1 MTLQWSPEHS
11 AFCIEPAGDFS
22 VLPATRHY
30 IVHFRGFQDVPEAQ
44 IRASEAFRKSYDA
57 EKRTLTLCFEGSD
70 VKRTLSVMMDGRLLP
85 EELDFQAYLF
95 DVLDMFQGDAV
106 LKKAVMKC
114 FEQAKTQ
121 AEIVS
126 GLMGLD
132 LPESWRSVLMEMA
145 VR

>member
-1 MTLQWSPEHS
+1 M
-11 AFCIEPAGDFS
+11 
-22 VLPATRHY
+22 
-30 IVHFRGFQDVPEAQ
+30 
-44 IRASEAFRKSYDA
+44 
-57 EKRTLTLCFEGSD
+57 TLCFEGSD
-70 VKRTLSVMMDGRLLP
+70 VKRTISVTMDGRLLP
-85 EELDFQAYLF
+85 EELDFQAHLF

-114 FEQAKTQ
+114 FGQAKNS